1 MQIAGS
7 HSSPVWHFEAMDG
20 SRRPPVATTSATRMV
35 LTVDREAVG
44 LMKHAA
50 QMGHLVEWWLQ
61 GAAVSMDSL
70 AAFRIGQRLERFR
83 LAARLAEG
91 RASRQVQASL
101 DGLRA
106 ELSRHSLPDELHGE
120 LQAAYRESD
129 RLKTATLRSAALQE
143 GEPTQLTDD
152 ADAKQVPPQ
161 WRIVW
166 LVLLLAG
173 LAVAGFLAYRRL

>member
-1 MQIAGS
+1 
-7 HSSPVWHFEAMDG
+7 
-20 SRRPPVATTSATRMV
+20 MV

-50 QMGHLVEWWLQ
+50 QIGHLVEWWLQ
-61 GAAVSMDSL
+61 GGAVSMDSL

-106 ELSRHSLPDELHGE
+106 ELSRHSLPSELHGE
-120 LQAAYRESD
+120 LQAAYGESD

-143 GEPTQLTDD
+143 GEPTQTDD
-152 ADAKQVPPQ
+152 ADTEQVPAQ
-161 WRIVW
+161 RRIVW
-166 LVLLLAG
+166 IVLLLAG
-173 LAVAGFLAYRRL
+173 LAVAGFMAYRGW

>member
-1 MQIAGS
+1 
-7 HSSPVWHFEAMDG
+7 
-20 SRRPPVATTSATRMV
+20 MV

-44 LMKHAA
+44 LMKHAS

-61 GAAVSMDSL
+61 GAAFSMDCL

-106 ELSRHSLPDELHGE
+106 ELSRHSLPNELHAE
-120 LQAAYRESD
+120 LQAAYREAD
-129 RLKTATLRSAALQE
+129 RLKTATLRTSAVPDE
-143 GEPTQLTDD
+143 GSMQPAAEEATQS
-152 ADAKQVPPQ
+152 PPSSRRNL
-161 WRIVW
+161 W
-166 LVLLLAG
+166 LLLLFAG
-173 LAVAGFLAYRRL
+173 LVTACGLVYLSL

>member
-1 MQIAGS
+1 
-7 HSSPVWHFEAMDG
+7 
-20 SRRPPVATTSATRMV
+20 MV

-106 ELSRHSLPDELHGE
+106 VLSRHSLPDELHGE

-129 RLKTATLRSAALQE
+129 RLKTATLRSAALQD
-143 GEPTQLTDD
+143 EPTQLTED
-152 ADAKQVPPQ
+152 ADAKQAPPR
-161 WRIVW
+161 WRIGW